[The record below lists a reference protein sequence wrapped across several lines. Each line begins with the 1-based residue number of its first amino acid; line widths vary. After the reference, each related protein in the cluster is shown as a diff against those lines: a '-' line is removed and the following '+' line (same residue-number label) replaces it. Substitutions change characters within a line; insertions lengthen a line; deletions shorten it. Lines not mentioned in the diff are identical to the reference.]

1 MPPTA
6 TTPATETT
14 PAATAATAATKAKDT
29 RGTRTT
35 RGLRRALLPVG
46 AAAVLLTV
54 WELSCRVF
62 GVPQY
67 VLPMPSDIWGSLTE
81 DTALLMDNAWP
92 TIIESALGF
101 LVGNVVAV
109 LLAVVFVHFRS
120 VERALMPVALF
131 IRTIPIVAIAP
142 ILVIMMGNG
151 YAPKVAIGAL
161 ISFFPTLVN
170 MVRGLQSVDQQS
182 LELLRVLSASPWEV
196 LFKVR
201 VYASLPYLFSS
212 LKIATGNCVI
222 GAIVAEWIGSQKG
235 LGYLII
241 QTTYNFNTPQLYA
254 VMVIA
259 SAVAIVFYAAVGV
272 AEKLTVRWEAKTP

>member
-1 MPPTA
+1 MPTA
-6 TTPATETT
+6 TASTPSAAADPDVK
-14 PAATAATAATKAKDT
+14 PAG
-29 RGTRTT
+29 RG
-35 RGLRRALLPVG
+35 RGSGRGRARPLRALLPVSV
-46 AAAVLLTV
+46 ALVLLAL
-54 WELSCRVF
+54 WELGCRLF
-62 GVPQY
+62 SVPQY
-67 VLPMPSDIWGSLTE
+67 VLPMPSDIWRSLN
-81 DTALLMDNAWP
+81 DDSALLMDNAWP
-92 TIIESALGF
+92 TVIESALGF
-101 LVGNVVAV
+101 AVGNAVAV
-109 LLAVVFVHFRS
+109 LLAVVFVHYRP

-142 ILVIMMGNG
+142 VLVIMMGNG

-170 MVRGLQSVDQQS
+170 MVRGLQAVDKQS
-182 LELLRVLSASPWEV
+182 LELLRVLSASPWEI

-201 VYASLPYLFSS
+201 IYASLPYLFSS

-222 GAIVAEWIGSQKG
+222 GAIVAEWIGSQQG

-259 SAVAIVFYAAVGV
+259 SAIAIVFYALVGT
-272 AEKLTVRWEAKTP
+272 AERLIVRWEAKAP

>member
-1 MPPTA
+1 MTPSA
-6 TTPATETT
+6 PATSEEKT
-14 PAATAATAATKAKDT
+14 PGNAPR
-29 RGTRTT
+29 RG
-35 RGLRRALLPVG
+35 RGGRPGRLRRSALPI
-46 AAAVLLTV
+46 AVAIGLLAM
-54 WELSCRVF
+54 WELVCRVF

-67 VLPMPSDIWGSLTE
+67 VLPMPSDIWRSL
-81 DTALLMDNAWP
+81 DGDSSLLLANAWP
-92 TIIESALGF
+92 TVFEAAMGF

-109 LLAVVFVHFRS
+109 LLAVVFVHFRP

-131 IRTIPIVAIAP
+131 VRTIPVVAIAP
-142 ILVIMMGNG
+142 ILVIMLGNG
-151 YAPKVAIGAL
+151 YSPKIAIGAL

-170 MVRGLQSVDQQS
+170 MVRGLESVDQRS
-182 LELLRVLSASPWEV
+182 LELLRVLSASPSEV

-201 VYASLPYLFSS
+201 MYASLPYLFSA

-254 VMVIA
+254 TMVVA
-259 SAVAIVFYAAVGV
+259 SAIAIVFYFAVGV
-272 AEKLTVRWEAKTP
+272 AERLTVRWEVTTP

>member
-1 MPPTA
+1 MPTA
-6 TTPATETT
+6 TASTPS
-14 PAATAATAATKAKDT
+14 AAAEPDVKSAG
-29 RGTRTT
+29 RG
-35 RGLRRALLPVG
+35 RGSGRGGARPLRALLPVSV
-46 AAAVLLTV
+46 ALVLLAL
-54 WELSCRVF
+54 WELGCRLF
-62 GVPQY
+62 SVPQY
-67 VLPMPSDIWGSLTE
+67 VLPMPSDIWRSLN
-81 DTALLMDNAWP
+81 DDSALLMDNAWP
-92 TIIESALGF
+92 TVIESALGF
-101 LVGNVVAV
+101 AVGNAVAV
-109 LLAVVFVHFRS
+109 LLAVVFVHYRP

-142 ILVIMMGNG
+142 VLVIMMGNG

-170 MVRGLQSVDQQS
+170 MVRGLQAVDKQS
-182 LELLRVLSASPWEV
+182 LELLRVLSASPWEI

-201 VYASLPYLFSS
+201 IYASLPYLFSS

-222 GAIVAEWIGSQKG
+222 GAIVAEWIGSQQG

-259 SAVAIVFYAAVGV
+259 SAIAIVFYALVGT
-272 AEKLTVRWEAKTP
+272 AERLIVRWEAKAP

>member
-1 MPPTA
+1 MPTA
-6 TTPATETT
+6 TTST
-14 PAATAATAATKAKDT
+14 PSAAEDPDVKSAVRE
-29 RGTRTT
+29 RGSG
-35 RGLRRALLPVG
+35 RGGARPLRALLPVS
-46 AAAVLLTV
+46 AALVLLAL
-54 WELSCRVF
+54 WELGCRVF
-62 GVPQY
+62 SVPQY
-67 VLPMPSDIWGSLTE
+67 VLPMPSDIWRSLN
-81 DTALLMDNAWP
+81 DDSALLMDNAWP
-92 TIIESALGF
+92 TVIESALGF
-101 LVGNVVAV
+101 AVGNAVAV
-109 LLAVVFVHFRS
+109 LLAVVFVHYRP

-142 ILVIMMGNG
+142 VLVIMMGNG

-170 MVRGLQSVDQQS
+170 MVRGLQAVDQQS

-201 VYASLPYLFSS
+201 MYASLPYLFSS

-222 GAIVAEWIGSQKG
+222 GAIVAEWIGSQQG

-259 SAVAIVFYAAVGV
+259 SAIAIVFYALVGT
-272 AEKLTVRWEAKTP
+272 AERLTVRWEAKAP

>member
-1 MPPTA
+1 MPTA
-6 TTPATETT
+6 TASTPS
-14 PAATAATAATKAKDT
+14 AAADPDVKSAG
-29 RGTRTT
+29 RG
-35 RGLRRALLPVG
+35 RGSGRGGARPLRALLPVSV
-46 AAAVLLTV
+46 ALVLLAL
-54 WELSCRVF
+54 WELGCRLF
-62 GVPQY
+62 SVPQY
-67 VLPMPSDIWGSLTE
+67 VLPMPSDIWRSLN
-81 DTALLMDNAWP
+81 DDSALLMDNAWP
-92 TIIESALGF
+92 TVIESALGF
-101 LVGNVVAV
+101 AVGNAVAV
-109 LLAVVFVHFRS
+109 LLAVVFVHYRP

-142 ILVIMMGNG
+142 VLVIMMGNG

-170 MVRGLQSVDQQS
+170 MVRGLQAVDKQS
-182 LELLRVLSASPWEV
+182 LELLRVLSASPWEI

-201 VYASLPYLFSS
+201 IYASLPYLFSS

-222 GAIVAEWIGSQKG
+222 GAIVAEWIGSQQG

-259 SAVAIVFYAAVGV
+259 SAIAIVFYALVGT
-272 AEKLTVRWEAKTP
+272 AERLIVRWEAKAP

>member
-1 MPPTA
+1 MPTA
-6 TTPATETT
+6 TASTPS
-14 PAATAATAATKAKDT
+14 AAADPDVKSAG
-29 RGTRTT
+29 RG
-35 RGLRRALLPVG
+35 RGSGRGGARPLRALLPVSV
-46 AAAVLLTV
+46 ALVLLAL
-54 WELSCRVF
+54 WELGCRLF
-62 GVPQY
+62 SVPQY
-67 VLPMPSDIWGSLTE
+67 VLPMPSDIWRSLN
-81 DTALLMDNAWP
+81 DDSALLMDNAWP
-92 TIIESALGF
+92 TVIESALGF
-101 LVGNVVAV
+101 AVGNAVAV
-109 LLAVVFVHFRS
+109 LLAVVFVHYRP

-142 ILVIMMGNG
+142 VLVIMMGNG

-170 MVRGLQSVDQQS
+170 MVRGLQAVDKQS
-182 LELLRVLSASPWEV
+182 LELLRVLSAAPWEI

-201 VYASLPYLFSS
+201 IYASLPYLFSS

-222 GAIVAEWIGSQKG
+222 GAIVAEWIGSQQG

-259 SAVAIVFYAAVGV
+259 SAIAIVFYALVGT
-272 AEKLTVRWEAKTP
+272 AERLIVRWEAKAP